1 MREYLKSLALGLA
14 AVAMFGLNIG
24 VAHAVTLKQIK
35 ERGYIQIAVANE
47 IPYGYVTASG
57 EAIGIA
63 PSVAKKVLA
72 KMGIKEIQWVVTPFG
87 SLIPG
92 LKAGRFDMVAASQAI
107 LPARCQQVLYSVPNS
122 SYGEGLLVKKGNP
135 ENIHSYE
142 DFVKNKN
149 LKMAIMSGADQ
160 LDFAH
165 AVGIPDS
172 QLVTITSNSD
182 APSAVSAGRA
192 DAYAATGLTVERLA
206 KKDPRVQ
213 AAEPFKDPVVHGKV
227 VRSWG
232 GFTFSKDSKEFRDEF
247 NKYLTAFH
255 KTDEYHKIEMH
266 FGLSKH
272 DIEAALSKTTEEL
285 CGGPNE

>member
-1 MREYLKSLALGLA
+1 MKKSLKSFALGAVVTALA
-14 AVAMFGLNIG
+14 GLLSVPAN
-24 VAHAVTLKQIK
+24 AVTLQQIK
-35 ERGYIQIAVANE
+35 DRGYIQVAVANE
-47 IPYGYVTASG
+47 IPYGYVNASG

-63 PSVAKKVLA
+63 PSVAKKVLK
-72 KMGIKEIQWVVTPFG
+72 KMGITDIQWVVTPFG

-107 LPARCQQVLYSVPNS
+107 LPQRCQQVLYSKPNS
-122 SYGEGLLVKKGNP
+122 SYGEGLLVKSGNP
-135 ENIHSYE
+135 DGIHGYM
-142 DFVKNKN
+142 DFKNNPK

-165 AVGIPDS
+165 DMGIPDS

-206 KKDPRVQ
+206 KKDKRVA
-213 AAEPFKDPVVHGKV
+213 AAEPFQDPVVKGKA

-232 GFTFSKDSKEFRDEF
+232 GFTFAKDSKAFRDEYTRELAAYQ
-247 NKYLTAFH
+247 KSADYR
-255 KTDEYHKIEMH
+255 KTLKS
-266 FGLSKH
+266 FGLSDH
-272 DIEAALSKTTEEL
+272 DIDQALAKTTEEL
-285 CGGPNE
+285 CGGMGD